1 MDARSDVVRRAF
13 AAFSARD
20 LDRFLELI
28 APEVELL
35 PAGTAAIA
43 NDGRPY
49 RRPRGVEMFFRDVA
63 AVWEELEITPHAYR
77 EVGDHVLVRGRV
89 YGRAAGGHIVDS
101 PAHWVWRVVDGKI
114 SWGAAFA
121 SEDDAELAAW
131 SPAAEQ
137 ESPASA
143 G

>member
-1 MDARSDVVRRAF
+1 MEERSDVVRRAF

-20 LDRFLELI
+20 LDTFLDLI
-28 APEVELL
+28 DPDVELL
-35 PAGTAAIA
+35 PSGTAAIA

-49 RRPRGVEMFFRDVA
+49 KGARGIEIFFRDVA
-63 AVWEELEITPHAYR
+63 TVWEELEITAHAYR

-89 YGRAAGGHIVDS
+89 YGRAGGGHIVDS

-121 SEDDAELAAW
+121 TEGDAELAAW
-131 SPAAEQ
+131 SPQATGSG
-137 ESPASA
+137 EST
-143 G
+143 